1 MRPWQE
7 ISLVSEK
14 VSACLAYVLCP
25 QVGRVWFLLTVGNR
39 EQHLQRLTEGGIIG
53 IREGASGHKQ
63 MRYPRKEY
71 GRRRVEKMVETFS
84 RDFFLRASCLLE
96 ENSSKLA
103 RPMGLTTL
111 LLLFGYP
118 KSGPLSDITFPKQ
131 GRRSGI
137 RRWACEGC
145 ACGWPARPGQT
156 VRDCNLSGP
165 DIMIVLGMTY
175 IRDQTSLCIYF
186 SCNLLLGQWY
196 TFPCCCCQ

>member
-1 MRPWQE
+1 MPVGSCGESTPIPCDYQYWVPKHCCLSSLALYGITVPLRPSFFHVRPWQE

-84 RDFFLRASCLLE
+84 WDFFLRASCLLE

-103 RPMGLTTL
+103 ASHGTYYSPFAVWLPQVWSSLRHHIS
-111 LLLFGYP
+111 
-118 KSGPLSDITFPKQ
+118 K
-131 GRRSGI
+131 
-137 RRWACEGC
+137 
-145 ACGWPARPGQT
+145 ARKK
-156 VRDCNLSGP
+156 VWD
-165 DIMIVLGMTY
+165 
-175 IRDQTSLCIYF
+175 
-186 SCNLLLGQWY
+186 
-196 TFPCCCCQ
+196 